1 VLLFQDSEI
10 FQNLPALLGA
20 GMNLRTG
27 AIVLSLLPLAL
38 TLVLAVPENGLQQ
51 RVSDAT
57 LEVRQTSLATSAAR
71 DIEDARI
78 DALVALRAEG
88 HHSARA
94 RADFER
100 AISKMRTSTL
110 RLLAFAEEEKTSI
123 ESARRIVIAATAV
136 ADRFDAMSLQ
146 TARGNFGAVNSVL
159 PLSYYAEISSLQEAV
174 RAFIQRLRAAQ
185 ATQVSSLG
193 HLNDTSRLLFSIE
206 LAGLAATSALL
217 LYFSLRTV
225 RGILNLRAKG
235 DRYRRGERI
244 GEPSNE
250 RDELGLLDGA
260 IHELVAA
267 QELRESQLQRY
278 RLLAEITRDIILFI
292 DRDNL
297 TIIDANA
304 AALAAYGY
312 ARADLIGKPATLL
325 RSGPPLT
332 PEMLRQSDTPAG
344 LSTEALQLRSD
355 GSVFPGEA
363 KAHTAEV
370 DGHRTIVVTIR
381 DTTERRQAA
390 EQVDLAL
397 EAAVA
402 ASRIKSEFVA
412 TMSHEIRTPMHGVIA
427 MSELLLETVLAPLQ
441 REYAGTL
448 KESAHALLAIID
460 DILDFSKLEANKI
473 ELETIAF
480 EPAQVIAGVVNI
492 TGVTARDKGVTV
504 KSLLAADLPVMLLGD
519 ATRLRQILLNLVGNA
534 VKFTSTGSVTV
545 TTSVERDDGRS
556 ILVRFAI
563 SDTGIGVT
571 AEARERLFEAFA
583 QGDGSTTRRF
593 GGTGLGLSI
602 SRRLVELMD
611 GHIWLGDH
619 EGPGST
625 FCFNARFERA
635 SGAAALFHGERG
647 GVTTRPASAVPNR
660 HARILIAEDSAL
672 IRRVARLQLQEL
684 QYDVDVVHN
693 GAEAV
698 VAVATGGYDLVLMDM
713 RMPEMDGL
721 SATRV
726 IREAERTNGRRIVV
740 VALTANVLEG
750 DRQACMEAGMD
761 DFLAKPLELSQLKA
775 VLERWLPAAPLVA

>member
-1 VLLFQDSEI
+1 
-10 FQNLPALLGA
+10 
-20 GMNLRTG
+20 MNLRTG

-38 TLVLAVPENGLQQ
+38 TLVLAIPENGLQQ

-57 LEVRQTSLATSAAR
+57 LEVKQTSLATSAAR

-88 HHSARA
+88 HHSRRA

-110 RLLAFAEEEKTSI
+110 RLLALAEEERTSV

-136 ADRFDAMSLQ
+136 ADRFDAMSAQ
-146 TARGNFGAVNSVL
+146 TLRGNFGAVNTVL
-159 PLSYYAEISSLQEAV
+159 PPAYYAEISTLQEAV
-174 RAFIQRLRAAQ
+174 RAFIQRGRAAQ
-185 ATQVSSLG
+185 ATQLSSLN
-193 HLNDTSRLLFSIE
+193 HLNDTSRLLFIIE
-206 LAGLAATSALL
+206 LVGLGGISGLL
-217 LYFSLRTV
+217 LYCSLRTV

-244 GEPSNE
+244 GEPSNG
-250 RDELGLLDGA
+250 RDELGLLDAA

-267 QELRESQLQRY
+267 QELRESQLRRY

-332 PEMLRQSDTPAG
+332 SEMLGLADTPAG
-344 LSTEALQLRSD
+344 LSIEALQLRSD

-370 DGHRTIVVTIR
+370 DGRRTVVVTIR

-390 EQVDLAL
+390 EQVNLAL

-402 ASRIKSEFVA
+402 ASRVKSEFVA

-427 MSELLLETVLAPLQ
+427 MSELLLETTLVPLQ

-448 KESAHALLAIID
+448 NESAHALLAIID

-473 ELETIAF
+473 ELEAIAF
-480 EPAQVIAGVVNI
+480 DPAQVIAGVVNI
-492 TGVTARDKGVTV
+492 TGATAREKGITV
-504 KSLLAADLPVMLLGD
+504 KGIPSLELPAMLLGD
-519 ATRLRQILLNLVGNA
+519 AARLRQILLNLVGNA

-545 TTSVERDDGRS
+545 TTSVEHDDGRS
-556 ILVRFAI
+556 LLVRFAI
-563 SDTGIGVT
+563 SDTGVGVA
-571 AEARERLFEAFA
+571 AEASERLFEAFEQA
-583 QGDGSTTRRF
+583 DGSTTRRF

-602 SRRLVELMD
+602 SRRLVELMG

-625 FCFNARFERA
+625 FCFTARFEH
-635 SGAAALFHGERG
+635 AAATVASTQKEHA
-647 GVTTRPASAVPNR
+647 GVTTARSSGVPNR
-660 HARILIAEDSAL
+660 HVRILIAEDSSL

-684 QYDVDVVHN
+684 QYDVDVVSN

-698 VAVATGGYDLVLMDM
+698 AAVATGDYDLVLMDM

-721 SATRV
+721 SATRA
-726 IREAERTNGRRIVV
+726 IRVAERTNGRHIVV
-740 VALTANVLEG
+740 VALTANVLED
-750 DRQACMEAGMD
+750 DRQACKEAGMD
-761 DFLAKPLELSQLKA
+761 DFLAKPLELSQLRI
-775 VLERWLPAAPLVA
+775 VLERWLPAPPLVA